1 MNRINVFILLQIKIF
16 CEHPQ
21 SRRIMEQKLEIHKDT
36 TLKDAVS
43 VAHKVWHITWWK
55 KIFFYI
61 LLTSIRHSTD
71 AENYKLKFDYESEEC
86 GILK

>member
-1 MNRINVFILLQIKIF
+1 MIFVRVSILNRINVFILLQIKIF

-43 VAHKVWHITWWK
+43 VAHKVWHIT
-55 KIFFYI
+55 
-61 LLTSIRHSTD
+61 
-71 AENYKLKFDYESEEC
+71 
-86 GILK
+86 

>member
-43 VAHKVWHITWWK
+43 VAHKVWHIT
-55 KIFFYI
+55 
-61 LLTSIRHSTD
+61 
-71 AENYKLKFDYESEEC
+71 
-86 GILK
+86 